1 MGGKR
6 KKTGIGRGAERVL
19 VRGCSSHEVKRAGRE
34 CFRGDRRYGTDK
46 KSNSDRRVRFG
57 PSLSYLHENAGRDTG
72 SSSPFGGR
80 AV

>member
-1 MGGKR
+1 MKLAGLGENVF
-6 KKTGIGRGAERVL
+6 TGIEDT
-19 VRGCSSHEVKRAGRE
+19 VRM
-34 CFRGDRRYGTDK
+34 K

-80 AV
+80 VV